1 MIHAFLARF
10 LAQSKNLGAK
20 RMLFFLCIALLTF
33 GIDQGLKQLFLNG
46 FSMESNVITLGG
58 RALVFND
65 GVAFSMFKSLGE
77 SLKYLQ
83 ILLLIVLFCFTFFS
97 GLLAQNLVA
106 FGLVF
111 GAGAGN
117 IIDRFI
123 HSGVVDYI
131 YWHYGFEF
139 AIFNFADVMID
150 IGVGLVLLAL
160 LLERKKPCDNKQC

>member
-1 MIHAFLARF
+1 MIRTLLAKF
-10 LAQSKNLGAK
+10 LAQGKELGAK
-20 RMLFFLCIALLTF
+20 RMLFFLCVAILTF
-33 GIDQGLKQLFLNG
+33 GIDQALKQLFLNG
-46 FSMESNVITLGG
+46 FSIESSAITLGG

-65 GVAFSMFKSLGE
+65 GVAFSMLKSLGE

-83 ILLLIVLFCFTFFS
+83 IFLLIVLFCFIFFS
-97 GLLAQNLVA
+97 GLLAQNIVA

-117 IIDRFI
+117 VIDRFI
-123 HSGVVDYI
+123 YGGVVDYV

-150 IGVGLVLLAL
+150 IGVGLVLLGL
-160 LLERKKPCDNKQC
+160 LLERKKHKKDLQR

>member
-1 MIHAFLARF
+1 MIRAFLAKF
-10 LAQSKNLGAK
+10 LAQCKNLGAK
-20 RMLFFLCIALLTF
+20 RMLFFLCVALLTF
-33 GIDQGLKQLFLNG
+33 GVDQALKQLFLNG
-46 FSMESNVITLGG
+46 FSIESSAITLGG

-65 GVAFSMFKSLGE
+65 GVAFSMLKSLGE

-83 ILLLIVLFCFTFFS
+83 IFLLIVLFCFTLFS
-97 GLLAQNLVA
+97 GLLRQNLVA

-123 HSGVVDYI
+123 HGGVVDYVF
-131 YWHYGFEF
+131 WHYGFEF

-150 IGVGLVLLAL
+150 VGVGLVLLGL
-160 LLERKKPCDNKQC
+160 LLERKKSCKNK